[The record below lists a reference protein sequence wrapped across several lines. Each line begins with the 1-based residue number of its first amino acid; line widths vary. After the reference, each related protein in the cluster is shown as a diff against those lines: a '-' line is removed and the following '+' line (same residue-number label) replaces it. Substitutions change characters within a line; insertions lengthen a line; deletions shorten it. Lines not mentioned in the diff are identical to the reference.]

1 MGSGSAATVSNLV
14 TIPIATN
21 GGTCAD
27 SIAYVSP
34 ATEARLSSQA
44 SVAFG
49 VIQVG
54 QTTGPAA
61 SGSGTTT
68 TDSAVAIFYSLSG
81 ASLNGYESGTQPSLG
96 SCVVTQNVSS
106 VLGLYAPVGLNA
118 GTVSVQGPIGGVQTL
133 TSAASAPGAYL
144 AGSLPAGFIPAA
156 GGTFTF
162 AATGASEAGGV
173 GSFTEG
179 LSAPAPLVWSNA
191 GSLGSVTRSQGV
203 TVDWTGGGNGF
214 VEISGSSTAAS
225 ASGTFDASF
234 TCNAAAGAGTFTVPA
249 SVLLALPVGSGSLSV
264 GNYTLP
270 ENFSVS
276 GLDFAVAIASA
287 TTGIAAAYN

>member
-1 MGSGSAATVSNLV
+1 M
-14 TIPIATN
+14 
-21 GGTCAD
+21 
-27 SIAYVSP
+27 AYVSP
-34 ATEARLSSQA
+34 ATAARLSSQA

-54 QTTGPAA
+54 QSTRPAA
-61 SGSGTTT
+61 TGSSTTT
-68 TDSAVAIFYSLSG
+68 TDSADAIFYNFSG
-81 ASLNGYESGTQPSLG
+81 ASLTGYESGTQPSLG

-106 VLGLYAPVGLNA
+106 VLSLFAPVGLNA
-118 GTVSVQGPIGGVQTL
+118 GTVTVQGPVGGVQTL
-133 TSAASAPGAYL
+133 TTVPSAPGDYVAE
-144 AGSLPAGFIPAA
+144 SLPGGFVPAA

-162 AATGASEAGGV
+162 TATGASGANGLAG
-173 GSFTEG
+173 FTQG

-191 GSLGSVTRSQGV
+191 GSAGTVTRSQGV
-203 TVDWTGGGNGF
+203 TVDWTGGGDGF
-214 VEISGSSTAAS
+214 VQISGGSIATS

-234 TCNAAAGAGTFTVPA
+234 TCNAAASAGTFTVPA

-270 ENFSVS
+270 QNFSVS

-287 TTGIAAAYN
+287 TTGIAAVYN